1 MLSKTRSIRDAPR
14 TPCSAAGLLVA
25 QVMSARYPHQPYID
39 AVLVAISD
47 IAAPG
52 GTLHYAPGDGR
63 VMEAVIPLADEVVEP
78 GTGARSRTV
87 LRWRPR
93 EGWRYAVRWSDCD
106 AADEPE
112 ELITAKVPAPQAL
125 ALAAWRA
132 STNSG
137 PLPLEADETP
147 ASDQPLPTHLAEAVQ
162 HGDLT
167 PAMAAQLAQYP
178 AVVLWDAPA

>member
-1 MLSKTRSIRDAPR
+1 
-14 TPCSAAGLLVA
+14 
-25 QVMSARYPHQPYID
+25 MSARYPHQPYID

-47 IAAPG
+47 ISAPG
-52 GTLHYAPGDGR
+52 VSLDYEYEGDR
-63 VMEAVIPLADEVVEP
+63 LVMEAVLPLADEVVEP
-78 GTGARSRTV
+78 DTGATSRTV
-87 LRWRPR
+87 LRWRQH

-106 AADEPE
+106 GPDEPE
-112 ELITAKVPAPQAL
+112 ELITAKVPAPEAL

-147 ASDQPLPTHLAEAVQ
+147 ASSEPLPAELAEAVQ
-162 HGDLT
+162 AGRL
-167 PAMAAQLAQYP
+167 PAAMAAQLAQYP